1 MTFKQNLQTLRGYK
15 RTAPSDNIEKINK
28 VIELYEAQKIRNFR
42 TALNT
47 IELLAT
53 RHKAILRSGK
63 QEKEYNKLVEKYQ
76 EAPSMVGRLS
86 DPIFKPV
93 RGDYTKASPN
103 TRINIFQGTKPRT
116 TLNNVKKYIYKE
128 MEEAFKYQKAMK
140 LKMSLQVR
148 MTKTVEE
155 FDGRTYEKEEMNTF
169 STSKAKRITKSIY
182 KQIIDEFLEELLTK
196 IHETEQK

>member
-1 MTFKQNLQTLRGYK
+1 M
-15 RTAPSDNIEKINK
+15 
-28 VIELYEAQKIRNFR
+28 
-42 TALNT
+42 NT

-53 RHKAILRSGK
+53 KHKAILRSGK
-63 QEKEYNKLVEKYQ
+63 PEKEYNKLVEKYQ

-140 LKMSLQVR
+140 LNMRLQVR

-155 FDGRTYEKEEMNTF
+155 IDGRTYEKDEMNTF

-182 KQIIDEFLEELLTK
+182 KQIVDEFLEDLLTK
-196 IHETEQK
+196 IHETEQKHQHGK